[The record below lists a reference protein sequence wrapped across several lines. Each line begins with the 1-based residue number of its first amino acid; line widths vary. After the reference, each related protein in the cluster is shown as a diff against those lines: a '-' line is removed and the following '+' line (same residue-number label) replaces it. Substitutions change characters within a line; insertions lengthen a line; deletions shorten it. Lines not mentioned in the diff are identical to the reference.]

1 MRHQTELTALGLCRD
16 QLFYSPAIGEQFRKP
31 PCKPKQA
38 GEPIRSVLLNVR
50 GCQHLGKQ
58 YLRGDRMNRS
68 PQDLYAEFEERLRF
82 EMLLTELSARFV
94 SVTSE
99 SIDSEIVNAQRRI
112 VQVLDLDRSTLAQL
126 ADGERFVMTHTWHL
140 PGLEPFPGFAVKD
153 LPWMLESEIVG
164 TAENGELLVSAA
176 LSLEPDLVVVDIS
189 MPVLNGFEA
198 ARRLKSFV
206 SRTKVIFVTMHE
218 DDAFVTEAV
227 LAGALGYVLKS
238 RISIDLIPAIR
249 KVLRGTL

>member
-1 MRHQTELTALGLCRD
+1 
-16 QLFYSPAIGEQFRKP
+16 
-31 PCKPKQA
+31 
-38 GEPIRSVLLNVR
+38 
-50 GCQHLGKQ
+50 
-58 YLRGDRMNRS
+58 
-68 PQDLYAEFEERLRF
+68 LYAEFEERLRF
-82 EMLLTELSARFV
+82 EMLLTELSARFA

-112 VQVLDLDRSTLAQL
+112 VQALDLDRSTLAQL

-153 LPWMLESEIVG
+153 LPWMSRAMMRGEMVCFARIDDLPAEAVREKEI
-164 TAENGELLVSAA
+164 ARRAA
-176 LSLEPDLVVVDIS
+176 LGLEPDLVVVDIS

-249 KVLRGTL
+249 KVLRGHVFASPPLRVS